1 MELIAVWLLLAF
13 VIERLVEVIVKLM
26 PFLKQLNIQEV
37 NIEMFLALAASLVI
51 AFGTELDFF
60 KIFTIEFQYPY
71 VGNVLS
77 ALFMS
82 AGSNVVHDIIEWIR
96 ATKES
101 AKL

>member
-1 MELIAVWLLLAF
+1 MELIAVWLFLAF

-60 KIFTIEFQYPY
+60 KIFTIEF
-71 VGNVLS
+71 
-77 ALFMS
+77 
-82 AGSNVVHDIIEWIR
+82 
-96 ATKES
+96 
-101 AKL
+101 